1 MKLLFVGSES
11 SLNIDRVGGIESTMF
26 ELINFLIRKKHDVKI
41 IIIDNV
47 NTNAVV
53 KKFATIDISYTQM
66 NSEAVR
72 KEILNNYDAVNFLQT
87 PFENIFFALY
97 FMFLKLTRKVYS
109 TKFYFTYDSLNN
121 SNYLQ
126 KVKLKLL
133 INRTFVFS
141 KRLEK
146 NVKRITNNVTLLT
159 PPVADYYFNIKR
171 LDKSE
176 KEKILFVGR
185 ISKDKGIDVVIEVF
199 KNLPREKYL
208 IN

>member
-97 FMFLKLTRKVYS
+97 FMFLKL
-109 TKFYFTYDSLNN
+109 
-121 SNYLQ
+121 
-126 KVKLKLL
+126 
-133 INRTFVFS
+133 
-141 KRLEK
+141 
-146 NVKRITNNVTLLT
+146 RIIT
-159 PPVADYYFNIKR
+159 
-171 LDKSE
+171 
-176 KEKILFVGR
+176 
-185 ISKDKGIDVVIEVF
+185 
-199 KNLPREKYL
+199 
-208 IN
+208 